1 MNLLTYAA
9 TFLAGVGV
17 TLAVILIYRAYQ
29 RSDFVFSIV
38 SERDGMDKGPEKKRG
53 TAPLFA
59 INTFLTSFVISTEK
73 AIRINARDLDLSGS
87 ASLLRL
93 LRGVDF
99 ETIRLR
105 LRIMRNLNPV
115 VNREQEEGV
124 IRMTISY
131 QDVEFRVVFAAKGE
145 SILIEKQGTPRL
157 ALQDKPVVGNP

>member
-17 TLAVILIYRAYQ
+17 TLAVIQIYRAYQ
-29 RSDFVFSIV
+29 RSGFVISIV
-38 SERDGMDKGPEKKRG
+38 SERDGRDHAVPEKKRG
-53 TAPLFA
+53 MAPLFT
-59 INTFLTSFVISTEK
+59 INTFLTSFVISTERT
-73 AIRINARDLDLSGS
+73 IRFNARDLELSGD
-87 ASLLRL
+87 ASLLQL

-105 LRIMRNLNPV
+105 LRIMCSLNPV
-115 VNREQEEGV
+115 VNREEEEGV

-145 SILIEKQGTPRL
+145 SILIEKRGTPRL
-157 ALQDKPVVGNP
+157 ALGNP